1 MATIRSQMV
10 LNDGIS
16 GVLRKINTA
25 LNTTLN
31 AFEQVQ
37 RASGRAVDT
46 AQIQAARAAL
56 VQANREVDEMAEGYR
71 RAAEQEEILNK
82 GLRNG
87 TNAAGGLLG
96 KVKGIVATLAAG
108 AGIKALLGLSD
119 KLTSTT
125 ARLSFLVDDGGS
137 VDELEQKI
145 MASAQRSR
153 AAYLDTASAIASMGA
168 NAGRAF
174 ESNDELIAFMEQV
187 NKQFVIGGATAEGQ
201 SAAMLQLTQAMAAG
215 ALRGEELNSILENAP
230 GIARAIESYMGV
242 AEGSIKSYAE
252 EGLITADVVKNAL
265 LSVADETNA
274 KFESMPMTWAQI
286 CTKMQNTALAAFE
299 PVLTRLNQVA
309 NSAQFNT
316 VIDGA
321 INGLA
326 MLASVATGVL
336 DLLINGASFVVDNWS
351 WISPIVY
358 GLVAAFIAYNAV
370 ALITNGINA
379 AMALAEGVKAAALMM
394 STGATFA
401 QTAAQYGL
409 NAALLACP
417 ITWIVVL
424 VIALVAAI
432 YAACSA
438 IAKFTGIAN
447 SGFGVICGGIN
458 VVVQF
463 FVNLGLTIANIALGI
478 WNALGACAQNIGIA
492 FGNVISGV
500 QAWFYNL
507 LSTALT
513 VVAGIC
519 EALNK
524 LPFVD
529 FDYSGITNA
538 ASDYAAKAA
547 EASGNIQDFV
557 SIGDAFNEGM
567 STFDTW
573 QDGWVGDAF
582 NAGANWGDGVA
593 SGISDAVGGL
603 FDMDLGAATDYGASG
618 LGTGGYGDF
627 AMDDLLGNTGQT
639 AANTGAAADALSTS
653 TEELEYLR
661 DIAERDAINRFTTAE
676 VRIDMTGISKNNRP
690 GLENQGF
697 GRFFPFFP
705 LYSFITSLI
714 KPSMRWALSCLICSV
729 KWAYLSRVKAAVAW
743 PRLLWMVFISSPAR
757 IALTA

>member
-56 VQANREVDEMAEGYR
+56 VEANREVDDMAEGYR
-71 RAAEQEEILNK
+71 RAAQQEEVLNK

-87 TNAAGGLLG
+87 TSAADGLLG
-96 KVKGIVATLAAG
+96 KVKGIVATLAARAG
-108 AGIKALLGLSD
+108 AKALLGLSD

-409 NAALLACP
+409 NAALAACP
-417 ITWIVVL
+417 ITWIVVA

-447 SGFGVICGGIN
+447 SGFGVIAGGIN
-458 VVVQF
+458 VVIQF
-463 FVNLGLTIANIALGI
+463 FVNLGLTVANIALGI

-492 FGNVISGV
+492 FSNVISGV
-500 QAWFYNL
+500 QSWFYNL

-524 LPFVD
+524 LPFVE

-538 ASDYAAKAA
+538 ASDYASKAA
-547 EASGNIQDFV
+547 EASGNIKDFV
-557 SIGDAFNEGM
+557 SVGDAFSEGM

-573 QDGWVGDAF
+573 QSGWVSDAF

-593 SGISDAVGGL
+593 SGVSDAVSGL
-603 FDMDLGAATDYGASG
+603 FDMDLGAATDYGAGG

-676 VRIDMTGISKNNRP
+676 VKIDMTGMQNRIEGGADLDGVIST
-690 GLENQGF
+690 LTDGF
-697 GRFFPFFP
+697 
-705 LYSFITSLI
+705 TE
-714 KPSMRWALSCLICSV
+714 AL
-729 KWAYLSRVKAAVAW
+729 
-743 PRLLWMVFISSPAR
+743 
-757 IALTA
+757 LTAAEGVHA

>member
-82 GLRNG
+82 GLNKGLRNG

-96 KVKGIVATLAAG
+96 KVKGIVVATLAAG

-125 ARLSFLVDDGGS
+125 ARLNFLVDDGGS
-137 VDELEQKI
+137 VEALEQKI

-153 AAYLDTASAIASMGA
+153 SAYLDTASAIASMGS

-174 ESNDELIAFMEQV
+174 SNNDELIGFMELI
-187 NKQFVIGGATAEGQ
+187 NKSFVIGGATAEGQ
-201 SAAMLQLTQAMAAG
+201 AAAMLQLTQAMAAG

-230 GIARAIESYMGV
+230 GIARAIESYMGI
-242 AEGSIKSYAE
+242 AEGSIKQYAE
-252 EGLITADVVKNAL
+252 QGLITAEVVKNAMFA
-265 LSVADETNA
+265 SADEINA

-286 CTKMQNTALAAFE
+286 ATKMQNTALAAFD

-316 VIDGA
+316 VINGA

-326 MLASVATGVL
+326 MLATVATGVL
-336 DLLINGASFVVDNWS
+336 DLLINGAAFVVDNWS

-370 ALITNGINA
+370 ALITNSINA
-379 AMALAEGVKAAALMM
+379 
-394 STGATFA
+394 
-401 QTAAQYGL
+401 
-409 NAALLACP
+409 
-417 ITWIVVL
+417 WIVVL

-492 FGNVISGV
+492 FSNVISGV

-524 LPFVD
+524 LPFVE

-547 EASGNIQDFV
+547 DASGNIQDFV
-557 SIGDAFNEGM
+557 SVGDAFNEGM

-573 QDGWVGDAF
+573 QDGWVGEAF

-603 FDMDLGAATDYGASG
+603 FDMDLGAATDYGAGG

-676 VRIDMTGISKNNRP
+676 VRIDMTGMTNRIEGGADLDGVISTFTD
-690 GLENQGF
+690 GF
-697 GRFFPFFP
+697 
-705 LYSFITSLI
+705 TE
-714 KPSMRWALSCLICSV
+714 AL
-729 KWAYLSRVKAAVAW
+729 
-743 PRLLWMVFISSPAR
+743 
-757 IALTA
+757 LTAAEGVHA

>member
-119 KLTSTT
+119 KMTSTT

-370 ALITNGINA
+370 ALITNG
-379 AMALAEGVKAAALMM
+379 
-394 STGATFA
+394 
-401 QTAAQYGL
+401 L
-409 NAALLACP
+409 NAALAACP
-417 ITWIVVL
+417 ITWIVVA

-447 SGFGVICGGIN
+447 SGFGVIAGGIN
-458 VVVQF
+458 VVIQF
-463 FVNLGLTIANIALGI
+463 FVNLGLTVANIALGI

-492 FGNVISGV
+492 FSNVISGV
-500 QAWFYNL
+500 QSWFYNL

-524 LPFVD
+524 LPFVE

-538 ASDYAAKAA
+538 ASDYASKAA
-547 EASGNIQDFV
+547 EASGNIKDFV
-557 SIGDAFNEGM
+557 SVGDAFSEGM

-573 QDGWVGDAF
+573 QSGWVSDAF

-593 SGISDAVGGL
+593 SGVSDAVSGL
-603 FDMDLGAATDYGASG
+603 FDMDLGAATDYGAGG

-676 VRIDMTGISKNNRP
+676 VKIDMTGMQNRIEGGADLDGVIST
-690 GLENQGF
+690 LTDGF
-697 GRFFPFFP
+697 
-705 LYSFITSLI
+705 TE
-714 KPSMRWALSCLICSV
+714 AL
-729 KWAYLSRVKAAVAW
+729 
-743 PRLLWMVFISSPAR
+743 
-757 IALTA
+757 LTAAEGVHA

>member
-1 MATIRSQMV
+1 M
-10 LNDGIS
+10 
-16 GVLRKINTA
+16 
-25 LNTTLN
+25 
-31 AFEQVQ
+31 
-37 RASGRAVDT
+37 
-46 AQIQAARAAL
+46 
-56 VQANREVDEMAEGYR
+56 
-71 RAAEQEEILNK
+71 
-82 GLRNG
+82 
-87 TNAAGGLLG
+87 
-96 KVKGIVATLAAG
+96 
-108 AGIKALLGLSD
+108 
-119 KLTSTT
+119 TSTT
-125 ARLSFLVDDGGS
+125 ARLNFLVDDGGS
-137 VDELEQKI
+137 VEALEQKI

-153 AAYLDTASAIASMGA
+153 SAYLDTASAIASMGA
-168 NAGRAF
+168 NAGSAF
-174 ESNDELIAFMEQV
+174 ESNDELIAFMEQI

-230 GIARAIESYMGV
+230 GIARAIESYMGI
-242 AEGSIKSYAE
+242 AEGSIKQYAE
-252 EGLITADVVKNAL
+252 QGLITAEVVKNAMFAA
-265 LSVADETNA
+265 ADETNA
-274 KFESMPMTWAQI
+274 KFESMPLTWAQI
-286 CTKMQNTALAAFE
+286 ATKMQNTALAAFD

-316 VIDGA
+316 VINGA

-326 MLASVATGVL
+326 MLATVATGVL
-336 DLLINGASFVVDNWS
+336 DLLINGAAFVVDNWS

-432 YAACSA
+432 YAACAA

-492 FGNVISGV
+492 FSNVISGV

-524 LPFVD
+524 LPFVE

-603 FDMDLGAATDYGASG
+603 FDMDLGAATDYGAGG

-676 VRIDMTGISKNNRP
+676 VRIDMTGMTNRIEGGADLDGVIST
-690 GLENQGF
+690 LTDGF
-697 GRFFPFFP
+697 
-705 LYSFITSLI
+705 TE
-714 KPSMRWALSCLICSV
+714 AL
-729 KWAYLSRVKAAVAW
+729 
-743 PRLLWMVFISSPAR
+743 
-757 IALTA
+757 LTAAEGVHA

>member
-1 MATIRSQMV
+1 MV

-56 VQANREVDEMAEGYR
+56 VEANREVDDMAEGYR
-71 RAAEQEEILNK
+71 RAAQQEEVLNK

-87 TNAAGGLLG
+87 TSAADGLLG

-108 AGIKALLGLSD
+108 AGAKALLGLSD

-309 NSAQFNT
+309 NSAQFNM

-676 VRIDMTGISKNNRP
+676 VRIDMTGMTNRIEGGADLDGVIST
-690 GLENQGF
+690 LTDGF
-697 GRFFPFFP
+697 
-705 LYSFITSLI
+705 TE
-714 KPSMRWALSCLICSV
+714 AL
-729 KWAYLSRVKAAVAW
+729 
-743 PRLLWMVFISSPAR
+743 
-757 IALTA
+757 LTAAEGVHA

>member
-16 GVLRKINTA
+16 GVLMKMNRA

-31 AFEQVQ
+31 TFEQVQ
-37 RASGRAVDT
+37 RASGRAVDAT
-46 AQIQAARAAL
+46 QIQAARAAL
-56 VQANREVDEMAEGYR
+56 VQANNEVEQMAEGYR
-71 RAAEQEEILNK
+71 RAAEQEEVLNR

-87 TNAAGGLLG
+87 NSAAGGLLG
-96 KVKGIVATLAAG
+96 KVKGIVATLASG
-108 AGIKALLGLSD
+108 AGLKALTGLSD

-125 ARLSFLVDDGGS
+125 ARLSFMVDDGGS
-137 VDELEQKI
+137 VDALEQKI

-153 AAYLDTASAIASMGA
+153 SYYLDTASAIASMGS

-174 ESNDELIAFMEQV
+174 GNNDELIGFMELI
-187 NKQFVIGGATAEGQ
+187 NKSFVIGGASAEGQ

-230 GIARAIESYMGV
+230 SIARAIESYMGI
-242 AEGSIKSYAE
+242 AEGSIKQYAE
-252 EGLITADVVKNAL
+252 EGLVTAGVVKNAMFA
-265 LSVADETNA
+265 SADEINA

-286 CTKMQNTALAAFE
+286 ATKMQNTALAAFD

-316 VIDGA
+316 VINGA

-326 MLASVATGVL
+326 MLATVATGVL
-336 DLLINGASFVVDNWS
+336 DLLINGASFVVENWS

-379 AMALAEGVKAAALMM
+379 A
-394 STGATFA
+394 
-401 QTAAQYGL
+401 
-409 NAALLACP
+409 LLAGP

-492 FGNVISGV
+492 FGNVIAGV
-500 QAWFYNL
+500 QSWFYNL
-507 LSTALT
+507 LSTVLT

-524 LPFVD
+524 LPFVE

-557 SIGDAFNEGM
+557 SVGDAFNEGM
-567 STFDTW
+567 STFETW
-573 QDGWVGDAF
+573 QDGWAGDAF
-582 NAGANWGDGVA
+582 DAGANWGDGVA
-593 SGISDAVGGL
+593 AGVSDAIGGL
-603 FDMDLGAATDYGASG
+603 FDMDLGAATDYGTG
-618 LGTGGYGDF
+618 MGDLGGF
-627 AMDDLLGNTGQT
+627 ALDDIAGNTGET
-639 AANTGAAADALSTS
+639 AANTGAAADALTAT

-676 VRIDMTGISKNNRP
+676 VKIDMTGMTNRIEGGADLDGVISV
-690 GLENQGF
+690 LTDGF
-697 GRFFPFFP
+697 
-705 LYSFITSLI
+705 TE
-714 KPSMRWALSCLICSV
+714 AL
-729 KWAYLSRVKAAVAW
+729 
-743 PRLLWMVFISSPAR
+743 
-757 IALTA
+757 LTAAEGVHA

>member
-125 ARLSFLVDDGGS
+125 ARLNFLVDDGGS
-137 VDELEQKI
+137 VEALEQKI

-153 AAYLDTASAIASMGA
+153 SAYLDTASAIASMGS

-174 ESNDELIAFMEQV
+174 SNNDELIGFMELI
-187 NKQFVIGGATAEGQ
+187 NKSFVIGGATAEGQ
-201 SAAMLQLTQAMAAG
+201 AAAMLQLTQAMAAG

-230 GIARAIESYMGV
+230 GIARAIESYMGI
-242 AEGSIKSYAE
+242 AEGSIKQYAE
-252 EGLITADVVKNAL
+252 QGLITAEVVKNAMFA
-265 LSVADETNA
+265 SADEINA
-274 KFESMPMTWAQI
+274 KFESMPLTWGQI
-286 CTKMQNTALAAFE
+286 ATKMQNTALAAFD

-316 VIDGA
+316 VINGT

-326 MLASVATGVL
+326 MLATVATGVL
-336 DLLINGASFVVDNWS
+336 DLLINGAAFVVDNWS

-379 AMALAEGVKAAALMM
+379 AN
-394 STGATFA
+394 TGATFA

-492 FGNVISGV
+492 FSNVISGV

-524 LPFVD
+524 LPFVE

-557 SIGDAFNEGM
+557 SVGDAFNEGM

-603 FDMDLGAATDYGASG
+603 FDMDLGAATDYGAGG

-676 VRIDMTGISKNNRP
+676 VRIDMTGMTNRIEGGADLDGVIST
-690 GLENQGF
+690 LTDGF
-697 GRFFPFFP
+697 
-705 LYSFITSLI
+705 TE
-714 KPSMRWALSCLICSV
+714 AL
-729 KWAYLSRVKAAVAW
+729 
-743 PRLLWMVFISSPAR
+743 
-757 IALTA
+757 LTAAEGVHA

>member
-1 MATIRSQMV
+1 MV

-56 VQANREVDEMAEGYR
+56 VEANREVDDMAEGYR
-71 RAAEQEEILNK
+71 RAAQQEEVLNK

-87 TNAAGGLLG
+87 TSAADGLLG

-108 AGIKALLGLSD
+108 AGAKALLGLSD

-137 VDELEQKI
+137 VDKLEQKI

-409 NAALLACP
+409 NAALAACP
-417 ITWIVVL
+417 ITWIVVA

-447 SGFGVICGGIN
+447 SGFGVIAGGIN
-458 VVVQF
+458 VVIQF
-463 FVNLGLTIANIALGI
+463 FVNLGLTVANIALGI

-492 FGNVISGV
+492 FSNVISGV
-500 QAWFYNL
+500 QSWFYNL

-524 LPFVD
+524 LPFVE

-538 ASDYAAKAA
+538 ASDYASKAA
-547 EASGNIQDFV
+547 EASGNIKDFV
-557 SIGDAFNEGM
+557 SVGDAFSEGM

-573 QDGWVGDAF
+573 QSGWVSDAF

-593 SGISDAVGGL
+593 SGVSDAVSGL
-603 FDMDLGAATDYGASG
+603 FDFDLGAATDYGTG
-618 LGTGGYGDF
+618 LGTGSNYGDF
-627 AMDDLLGNTGQT
+627 AMDDLLSNTGQT

-676 VRIDMTGISKNNRP
+676 VRIDMTGMTNRIEGGADLDGVIST
-690 GLENQGF
+690 LTDGF
-697 GRFFPFFP
+697 
-705 LYSFITSLI
+705 TE
-714 KPSMRWALSCLICSV
+714 AL
-729 KWAYLSRVKAAVAW
+729 
-743 PRLLWMVFISSPAR
+743 
-757 IALTA
+757 LTAAEGVHA